1 MRCLYVLEAAER
13 DSRAGLVLL
22 SKGVSHVFCFRCLFL
37 VITPDKFCVLPTES
51 SEANARSDADLHRH
65 GPDRQ
70 QTTMQQSI
78 EGEGQHEA
86 RVT

>member
-1 MRCLYVLEAAER
+1 MVEAAGR

-22 SKGVSHVFCFRCLFL
+22 SKVSPMFSLSL

-51 SEANARSDADLHRH
+51 SEANDRSAADLHRH

-70 QTTMQQSI
+70 QTAMQQSI